1 MAQIPPATALS
12 PAASLEPSR
21 VVLDN
26 GLVVTAKETRK
37 TPAVAINLAVRAG
50 TICDPPG
57 AAGAVNLLARVIDRG
72 TARRSADEMAEA
84 FDALGMSLSIQV
96 NRHLTS
102 LICTCLSE
110 DVEPALDLLG
120 DALMSPA
127 VPDEELAPRKK
138 EVITALQQDED
149 NPATRAVE
157 GLMAMLYGEEHP
169 YGRRSR
175 GTVDV
180 VSGLTRAHLLALH
193 ERRFGPTE
201 TSAVIVGDIA
211 AARAADLVERVFGSW
226 RRPAPQG
233 VAIDQPAPSSTRR
246 QRVISMMNKA
256 QADIAYGFVAMARS
270 DPAYYACSMMNNIL
284 GQYALGG
291 RLGDSIRERQG
302 MAYYVSS
309 VFDAT
314 QAAGPLMIRAGV
326 SPANVDRAVSSIDEE
341 LTQLTRDGVTAREL
355 QESKQYLIGSMPRAL
370 ETNAGIANF
379 LQTAEFFG
387 LGLDYD
393 RRLPGLLGAV
403 TLEEINAVARRL
415 LDPARAAVVIA
426 GPYQGS

>member
-1 MAQIPPATALS
+1 MAHMPPAAALS

-37 TPAVAINLAVRAG
+37 TPAVAIHLAVRAG

-57 AAGAVNLLARVIDRG
+57 AAGGVNLLARVIDRG

-84 FDALGMSLSIQV
+84 FDALGMSLSVQV

-110 DVEPALDLLG
+110 EVEPALDLLG

-127 VPDEELAPRKK
+127 IPDEELARRKK

-157 GLMAMLYGEEHP
+157 GLMAMLYGQEHP
-169 YGRRSR
+169 YGRLSR

-180 VSGLTRAHLLALH
+180 VSGLTRADLLALH
-193 ERRFGPTE
+193 EQRFGPTE
-201 TSAVIVGDIA
+201 TSVVIVGDIPV
-211 AARAADLVERVFGSW
+211 ARAADLVERVFGSW
-226 RRPAPQG
+226 RRPAPKG
-233 VAIDQPAPSSTRR
+233 VAVDQPAPASTRR
-246 QRVISMMNKA
+246 HRVISMMNKA

-270 DPAYYACSMMNNIL
+270 DPAYYACSIMNNIL

-355 QESKQYLIGSMPRAL
+355 QESRQYLIGSMPRAL

-379 LQTAEFFG
+379 LQTAEFFD

-403 TLEEINAVARRL
+403 TLDEINAVARRL